1 MKNDPKLISLEI
13 PFHWKINHH
22 QWYEKDEYFAE
33 DLLQAKYKDY
43 LLDAGFYGENAE
55 KGIYRMYVIKG
66 DFLNGI
72 LIEKF
77 VTSDLEKLKTK
88 VNYFLDMFP
97 KEILKLNEYPQI
109 IDGLINGELL

>member
-1 MKNDPKLISLEI
+1 MKKIELDFSPFWEI
-13 PFHWKINHH
+13 NQH
-22 QWYEKDEYFAE
+22 QWYENEENFAE

-43 LLDAGFYGENAE
+43 LLDVGFYGENAE
-55 KGIYRMYVIKG
+55 TGIYRMYVIKG

-77 VTSDLEKLKTK
+77 ETFSVQKLKTK
-88 VNYFLDMFP
+88 MNYFLDMLP
-97 KEILKLNEYPQI
+97 KEKLKLNEYPQI

>member
-1 MKNDPKLISLEI
+1 MKKIEFDFSTL
-13 PFHWKINHH
+13 WKVSQH
-22 QWYEKDEYFAE
+22 QWYEKDEYFSE

-43 LLDAGFYGENAE
+43 LLDVGFYEENAE
-55 KGIYRMYVIKG
+55 TGIYRMYVIKG

-77 VTSDLEKLKTK
+77 ETSDLEKLKTK
-88 VNYFLDMFP
+88 VNFYLDMLS
-97 KEILKLNEYPQI
+97 KEKLKLNEYPQI

>member
-1 MKNDPKLISLEI
+1 MKKIEFDFSTL
-13 PFHWKINHH
+13 WKVSQH
-22 QWYEKDEYFAE
+22 QWFEKDEDICE

-43 LLDAGFYGENAE
+43 LLDVGFYGENAE
-55 KGIYRMYVIKG
+55 TGIYRMYVIKG

-77 VTSDLEKLKTK
+77 ETLSVEELKTK
-88 VNYFLDMFP
+88 VNFYLDMLP
-97 KEILKLNEYPQI
+97 KEKLKLNEYPQI